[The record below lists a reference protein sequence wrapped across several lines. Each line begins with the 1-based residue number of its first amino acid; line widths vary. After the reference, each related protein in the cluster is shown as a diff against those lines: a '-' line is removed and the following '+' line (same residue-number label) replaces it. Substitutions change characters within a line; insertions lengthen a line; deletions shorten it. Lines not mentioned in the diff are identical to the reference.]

1 MAFKFCSLSSGSSGN
16 CQYIETDNIRILI
29 DAGLSGKRIENLLKD
44 IEVEA
49 NTIDCILITHEHT
62 DHIKGAGIL
71 SRRYDIPIWAN
82 EKTWISM
89 EGPIGEVKEKNIKVF
104 DTEKDFQ
111 LKDLNIYPFRI
122 SHDAVEPVG
131 FCLERNNTKISIITD
146 TGWVSNAVRS
156 KIKDS
161 SLYLMESNH
170 DVEMLKVGRYPWN
183 LKKRIMGA
191 EGHLSNEQ
199 SGEVIS
205 DIISGNGEVVLLG
218 HLSEENNFP
227 LLAYETVKNIIED
240 VGIDVHKDITLDL
253 THREKVTKVY
263 NF

>member
-16 CQYIETDNIRILI
+16 CQYIETDNIKVLI

-89 EGPIGEVKEKNIKVF
+89 EGPIGKVKEKNIKVF

>member
-1 MAFKFCSLSSGSSGN
+1 MTFKFCSLSSSSSGN
-16 CQYIETDNIRILI
+16 CQYIETDNIKVLI

-82 EKTWISM
+82 EKTWFSM
-89 EGPIGEVKEKNIKVF
+89 EGSIGKVKGKNIKVF
-104 DTEKDFQ
+104 NTEKDFQ
-111 LKDLNIYPFRI
+111 LKDLNIYPFRT
-122 SHDAVEPVG
+122 SHDAAEPVG
-131 FCLERNNTKISIITD
+131 FCLEHNNTKISIITD
-146 TGWVSNAVRS
+146 TGWVSNDVRS
-156 KIKDS
+156 KIKGS

-183 LKKRIMGA
+183 LKRRIMGI

-205 DIISGNGEVVLLG
+205 DIISGNGEVVFLG
-218 HLSEENNFP
+218 HLSKENNFP
-227 LLAYETVKNIIED
+227 LLAYETVKNIIGD

-253 THREKVTKVY
+253 TYREKVSKVY